1 MASILARTA
10 AAAGAGAVF
19 TALFTSPAFADNHAP
34 VTPDHHRPVASAAA
48 APNVSFGSRAD
59 IGGDGTVWAKDR
71 NGNIVAEAHWQ
82 ADPGGTTY
90 PQGDTLYVSDFMGD
104 GLGARGE
111 ASVGIKI
118 SPSGSGDRVQRT
130 KNVAE
135 GKRLSIKLCMTSSSG
150 TRCSS
155 SLGVRA

>member
-19 TALFTSPAFADNHAP
+19 TALFISPAFADNHAP
-34 VTPDHHRPVASAAA
+34 VTPDHHRPVVSAAA

-59 IGGDGTVWAKDR
+59 AGGDGTVWAKDR
-71 NGNIVAEAHWQ
+71 HGNVIAEAHWQ
-82 ADPGGTTY
+82 ADPGGTMY
-90 PQGDTLYVSDFMGD
+90 PKGDTLYVSDFAAD

-118 SPSGSGDRVQRT
+118 STSGSGDRVQRT

-135 GKRLSIKLCMTSSSG
+135 GKKLYINLCMTSSSG
-150 TRCSS
+150 NVCSPG
-155 SLGVRA
+155 LTVRA